1 MELVHHMDIEKGKK
15 NPQEFIDYLENL
27 QEIFSRKQDA
37 VKDLTDTF
45 RLYVNDS
52 SSSISKS

>member
-1 MELVHHMDIEKGKK
+1 VHHMDIEKGKK